1 MTRLSR
7 RLALGAVLVPVALSG
22 QEPAEIRLTLG
33 DAARMAAERG
43 VTVLEARARADAA
56 EARVTGAL
64 SELLP
69 SVDADVYTGGRT
81 FNTASFGLDFP
92 TVPGQSPFFDPEGE
106 VVGPVKSADLRA
118 RIEVPLLDL
127 GAVGRRREARAGLDA
142 ARRAEDATADGAAS
156 AAARAYV
163 ATLRARA
170 EVVARDE
177 DLRLA
182 EELLDVARGSVES
195 GVGVAID
202 VTRAESQLATI
213 RAQRLAADHRARAA
227 ELALRRMLRLS
238 DDAILE
244 LTDELA
250 PLPGMESPDESDA
263 IALALRRRSDL
274 WTAEAYRTAA
284 LEAVSATRAG
294 RLPRLSASVDE
305 GFYGRRFGHMLNTY
319 SWTVGVAVPLFDGF
333 DRSSRVR
340 EQRAAA
346 DEIAH
351 RIEGLR
357 EDVVFQVRQ
366 ALLDLDSARE
376 QADALAERERLA
388 RLEVD
393 QEEERVRAG
402 VSGTADLVRA
412 AQRLNEAR
420 TAQLDALAAVLAA
433 RVGLAAAT
441 GTVREL
447 R

>member
-1 MTRLSR
+1 MRLAR
-7 RLALGAVLVPVALSG
+7 RLALAALLAPVALAG
-22 QEPAEIRLTLG
+22 QEPADVRLTLG

-43 VTVLEARARADAA
+43 VPVLEARARADAA

-69 SVDADVYTGGRT
+69 SLDADVTTGRRT

-92 TVPGQSPFFDPEGE
+92 TIPGQEPFFDPEGE
-106 VVGPVKSADLRA
+106 VVGPVKSADVRA
-118 RIEVPLLDL
+118 RVEVPLLDL
-127 GAVGRRREARAGLDA
+127 GALGRRRQARAGLDA
-142 ARRAEDATADGAAS
+142 AREAEHATADEAAMV
-156 AAARAYV
+156 AARAYV

-202 VTRAESQLATI
+202 VTRAESQVATI
-213 RAQRLAADHRARAA
+213 RAQRLAAGHRARAA
-227 ELALRRMLRLS
+227 ELALRRTLRLPE
-238 DDAILE
+238 DAVLE
-244 LTDELA
+244 LTDDLDS
-250 PLPGMESPDESDA
+250 LPGTEPPDEVDA
-263 IALALRRRSDL
+263 IAAALRRRSDL
-274 WTAEAYRTAA
+274 GTAEADRTAA

-305 GFYGRRFGHMLNTY
+305 GFYGQRFGHMLNTY
-319 SWTVGVAVPLFDGF
+319 SWTLRVAVPLFDGF
-333 DRSSRVR
+333 DRSSRLR
-340 EQRAAA
+340 EQRAVA
-346 DEIAH
+346 DEISY

-357 EDVVFQVRQ
+357 EDVVFEVRQ

-420 TAQLDALAAVLAA
+420 TARLDALAAVLLA